1 MDQQTSTLTQIY
13 SSLLERLGAL
23 EGRVAALE
31 SQASSSGGTSPL
43 TRTTGEYW
51 VVDGVEASRAQSG
64 ARAETD
70 NEPDNGALV
79 FGGSVR
85 VSGHQ
90 YAYQWQRETDYLLGH
105 EWDEY
110 TERIAAIAH
119 PVRGAILRRLLT
131 KPATVAELVEEAIVS
146 STGTGYHHLG
156 ALQDAGWVAKLNGHF
171 EVRPARVVPLLTIIA
186 AGEDH

>member
-1 MDQQTSTLTQIY
+1 MDQQTSKLTQNY

-43 TRTTGEYW
+43 TRATGEYW
-51 VVDGVEASRAQSG
+51 VVDGVEASRPQ
-64 ARAETD
+64 AETD

-85 VSGHQ
+85 VSGRE

-131 KPATVAELVEEAIVS
+131 KPASVAELVEEAIVS
-146 STGTGYHHLG
+146 STGTAYHHLG

>member
-1 MDQQTSTLTQIY
+1 MDQQNSKLTQIC
-13 SSLLERLGAL
+13 SSFLERLGAL

-31 SQASSSGGTSPL
+31 SEASSSGGTTPL

-51 VVDGVEASRAQSG
+51 VVDGVEVSRAQSG
-64 ARAETD
+64 APAETD
-70 NEPDNGALV
+70 NEPDSGALV
-79 FGGSVR
+79 FGGSIR
-85 VSGHQ
+85 VSGRE

-131 KPATVAELVEEAIVS
+131 KPASVAELVEEGIVS

>member
-1 MDQQTSTLTQIY
+1 MDQQTSKLTQTY

-51 VVDGVEASRAQSG
+51 VVDGVEASRAQSS
-64 ARAETD
+64 AQAETD

-79 FGGSVR
+79 FGGSLR
-85 VSGHQ
+85 ISGRE

-110 TERIAAIAH
+110 TERIVAIAH
-119 PVRGAILRRLLT
+119 PIRGAILRRLLT
-131 KPATVAELVEEAIVS
+131 KPASVAELVEEGIVS
-146 STGTGYHHLG
+146 STGTGYHHLR

>member
-1 MDQQTSTLTQIY
+1 MDQQTSKLTQTY

-51 VVDGVEASRAQSG
+51 VVDEVEASRAQSS
-64 ARAETD
+64 AQTETD
-70 NEPDNGALV
+70 NDPDNGALV

-85 VSGHQ
+85 ISGRE
-90 YAYQWQRETDYLLGH
+90 YAYQWQRETDYLLDH

-119 PVRGAILRRLLT
+119 PIRCLLYTSDAAAIL
-131 KPATVAELVEEAIVS
+131 LV
-146 STGTGYHHLG
+146 
-156 ALQDAGWVAKLNGHF
+156 
-171 EVRPARVVPLLTIIA
+171 
-186 AGEDH
+186 